1 MNLTYVSH
9 LRAVIVVGLLALAT
23 SAAGQTTPS
32 PLLDGPRVSS
42 ELTADVI
49 LDRALARSAAH
60 DDSELELEFDYILE
74 SIVDTLN
81 GDGDVTDT
89 ETSATHRYPLERLL
103 YDELVK
109 IDGEPLD
116 DKQRREEEKREWLPS
131 SFEMQMNLRVFFRS
145 TRRHIRQ
152 EWVEV
157 RRLAPDDA
165 DH

>member
-32 PLLDGPRVSS
+32 PLLDGPRISS
-42 ELTADVI
+42 ELRADVI
-49 LDRALARSAAH
+49 LDRALARSAAQ

-81 GDGDVTDT
+81 GDGDVTDI
-89 ETSATHRYPLERLL
+89 ETSTTHRYPLKRLL

-116 DKQRREEEKREWLPS
+116 DKQRREEEKRAEFMRPLLDPP
-131 SFEMQMNLRVFFRS
+131 FRAS
-145 TRRHIRQ
+145 QRQ
-152 EWVEV
+152 TS
-157 RRLAPDDA
+157 RQPA
-165 DH
+165 D